1 VEALRRIS
9 PPLPPEADGDAIHAA
24 ARSMATK
31 GDCITRVPQRRK
43 ASCADR
49 SREDVPTP
57 PPLRPPRPP
66 PPDEEEEGGITPVE
80 GLRRMVEEE
89 EEGNASVQVT
99 QKECMNK

>member
-1 VEALRRIS
+1 VEALRRIN
-9 PPLPPEADGDAIHAA
+9 PPLPPVADGDAIHAA

-43 ASCADR
+43 ASCTDS
-49 SREDVPTP
+49 SRDDVPAP
-57 PPLRPPRPP
+57 LPLRPPRPP
-66 PPDEEEEGGITPVE
+66 PPPDDDGGITPVE

-99 QKECMNK
+99 QKNMHK